1 MRCISEAA
9 VRHGQTASKLCSG
22 FAKQEEQLSSMATR
36 QAVHQA
42 MYNYKTSCPPGMEQL
57 QGAMLQDTPDTNSLV
72 AFASAVANKMLVT
85 ICLVSLACVGHL
97 KLVKPKGP
105 YLVSLRVVFSGWNDS
120 LLLLRGA
127 SWQAKEVLHQARP
140 PVQGPLGQLP
150 THGLLHCVLD
160 DLVYVIMHHSAGR
173 DTVWQ
178 RHCLAETLSETL
190 SGILNLQGSNA
201 TEEGQRSQPCRESSY
216 LVPVLFMQH
225 SATYR
230 TTQ

>member
-1 MRCISEAA
+1 VRCISEAA
-9 VRHGQTASKLCSG
+9 VRHGQTAAKLCSG

-97 KLVKPKGP
+97 KLVKPQGP

-173 DTVWQ
+173 DTV
-178 RHCLAETLSETL
+178 RHTQSARIQCYGRRSAVTTVPRKLILSTCR
-190 SGILNLQGSNA
+190 IHAAQCNLQNNTMNPKQAGA
-201 TEEGQRSQPCRESSY
+201 LKKIQ
-216 LVPVLFMQH
+216 
-225 SATYR
+225 
-230 TTQ
+230 

>member
-1 MRCISEAA
+1 
-9 VRHGQTASKLCSG
+9 
-22 FAKQEEQLSSMATR
+22 MATR

-97 KLVKPKGP
+97 KLVKPQEP

-178 RHCLAETLSETL
+178 RHCLAETLSGRDTVWQRHCL
-190 SGILNLQGSNA
+190 RHCPAYSICKDPMLRKKVSG
-201 TEEGQRSQPCRESSY
+201 
-216 LVPVLFMQH
+216 H
-225 SATYR
+225 SRAEKAHT
-230 TTQ
+230 